1 MIKNVEILIGVQAS
15 GKSSYA
21 EKASK
26 LINDTGKRSLILSS
40 DKIRNKITNKHN
52 ASNTELPEMNV
63 FREAAKENETL
74 EKLIKQSPKTTKNI
88 KNNQTSE
95 SLTSENDEEDLPLP
109 IRLFITRELGI
120 SAITK
125 AIVLSVKYEDE
136 DEDNELIKSTLSK
149 IIDNAAIITQTELYK
164 TPKDIQKI
172 TAYGDSFCKLCK
184 LLEKIQNIRKKT
196 RARINHDVFKEMK
209 TKLIHAIKD
218 PNVEYDTVFYDAINL
233 NRKKRNSLYNLIK
246 TVDSSVHVTATVILQ
261 PLKVLLERNSY
272 RSKNDKV
279 PENVLIESYRLFQ
292 PPRILVDCDEIKK
305 PEGNN
310 AQSFANEFCEERQNI
325 PCNKRAILPENLTYK
340 TLKEYEN
347 DIMYEASKNPEYATS
362 PEYYVIAKWGEKG
375 KPMARIE
382 LFDEEYVY
390 GVERE
395 SIIYPDYNNLSSMYY
410 LASMSTFSKQ
420 ELQIL
425 EVIYQQENGN
435 ELAKEIENLFVGKN
449 QPKTK
454 AEKIVRY
461 NKLSKND
468 VQAIVK
474 FNKLKK
480 SVSVLKELP
489 ISK

>member
-40 DKIRNKITNKHN
+40 DKIRNKIIKKHN
-52 ASNTELPEMNV
+52 AANTELPEMNV
-63 FREAAKENETL
+63 FREVAKENETL
-74 EKLIKQSPKTTKNI
+74 EKLIKQSPKTFKST
-88 KNNQTSE
+88 KNNQTGD
-95 SLTSENDEEDLPLP
+95 ENDEEDLPLSV
-109 IRLFITRELGI
+109 RFFIARKLGTDAI
-120 SAITK
+120 SK
-125 AIVLSVKYEDE
+125 AIVLSVKYESE
-136 DEDNELIKSTLSK
+136 GENNELIESVLSK
-149 IIDNAAIITQTELYK
+149 IIDNATIITQTELYK

-172 TAYGDSFCKLCK
+172 TAYSDSFYKISK
-184 LLEKIQNIRKKT
+184 LLEKIQNIRKKA

-218 PNVEYDTVFYDAINL
+218 PKVEYDTVFYDATNL

-246 TVDSSVHVTATVILQ
+246 TVDSNVHVTATVMLQ
-261 PLKVLLERNSY
+261 PLKILLERNSY
-272 RSKNDKV
+272 RSKDDKV
-279 PENVLIESYRLFQ
+279 PENVLIENYDSFQ
-292 PPRILVDCDEIKK
+292 PPRILVDCDKIKK

-310 AQSFANEFCEERQNI
+310 AQSFANEFCEERQNVPYNNQI
-325 PCNKRAILPENLTYK
+325 IFPENLTYK

-362 PEYYVIAKWGEKG
+362 PEYYVMAKWSGKG
-375 KPMARIE
+375 KPMARTE
-382 LFDEEYVY
+382 LLEGD
-390 GVERE
+390 
-395 SIIYPDYNNLSSMYY
+395 IIYPNYNNLSSMYY
-410 LASMSTFSKQ
+410 LASMNTFSKQ

-425 EVIYQQENGN
+425 EVIYQQEHGS
-435 ELAKEIENLFVGKN
+435 ELAGEIENLLTGKY

-454 AEKIVRY
+454 AEKIVQY

-474 FNKLKK
+474 FNELKK